1 MASECCYGYDSE
13 GVHRGLAEPAGNRGQ
28 VRVRDECCAR
38 HCVAGRP
45 QRIQAETGGAG
56 TENHV
61 AGIRVWTAV
70 PYRAAGCSISETR
83 GSRRDQVKRFN
94 TDSAEARTQRSRRIL
109 RLSAIVAV
117 AALACLL

>member
-28 VRVRDECCAR
+28 VRVRAEAGAR

-70 PYRAAGCSISETR
+70 PYRAPVCSITETR
-83 GSRRDQVKRFN
+83 GSRRDQVKRF
-94 TDSAEARTQRSRRIL
+94 TTESPQAKPRSA
-109 RLSAIVAV
+109 
-117 AALACLL
+117 